1 MVNDKLR
8 FASVN
13 LFDRRVETRNTFCD
27 LKTSNV
33 RLSDSKRVLQDLLV
47 RTARSTFGILSQNSI
62 IFLGLDRTHQT
73 DRSTEVLFAEVCNKM
88 FFYSN
93 NIFVGGANFKFS
105 ISPFVLFLSHSLRD
119 TLSALFSFFLSLFF
133 FLVLFSFFLSPPFFI
148 FSSLYSLPLVL
159 FFSPRWADFSC

>member
-1 MVNDKLR
+1 M
-8 FASVN
+8 
-13 LFDRRVETRNTFCD
+13 
-27 LKTSNV
+27 
-33 RLSDSKRVLQDLLV
+33 

-88 FFYSN
+88 FF
-93 NIFVGGANFKFS
+93 IQTIFFVGGANFKFS

-119 TLSALFSFFLSLFF
+119 TLSALFSFFLSLFSFFLSLFF
-133 FLVLFSFFLSPPFFI
+133 FLVLFSFLLSPPFFI